1 MLIKLTT
8 IALSCLAAFGVSS
21 VFAQEG
27 GYKAEQINIP
37 EKPEFMQSL
46 GISKD
51 AKPNLTKKEK
61 TQLTQQAYEEK
72 ADQHFMS
79 VHAQKG
85 VSCTTCHDPKG
96 AQGVAWMA
104 TVVQPAIRQDCQDCH
119 TVQAEVFSHT
129 DTHDKIDCIACH
141 MPNIPSAQDFS
152 TDQKAAG
159 PKALRRFHAYKINV
173 DPTASSMVEQEVSSA
188 DGKVKTFVLAKD
200 ENGNAYVDLMWS
212 CARNSPADYTVFEG
226 KGCHNE
232 VTSKLDQGLIYQD
245 QKEVYGEVMKWQ
257 TPIKK
262 GYEEVV
268 GAIPR
273 IRKLLEVTRLSPADQ
288 TEARLLLDKADD
300 IAAMIK
306 KDGSWGVH
314 AQNYLLDR
322 VQTAQ
327 AYIAKAQQIIDKGG
341 YVKAAV
347 K

>member
-1 MLIKLTT
+1 MLTKLTT
-8 IALSCLAAFGVSS
+8 IALSCLAAFGVSA

-27 GYKAEQINIP
+27 GYKVEQINIP

-46 GISKD
+46 GIAKD
-51 AKPNLTKKEK
+51 AQPKLTKKEK
-61 TQLTQQAYEEK
+61 TLLTQQAYQEK
-72 ADQHFMS
+72 ADQHFMT
-79 VHAQKG
+79 VHSQKG
-85 VSCTTCHDPKG
+85 VSCVSCHDPKG
-96 AQGVAWMA
+96 KQGVAWMA
-104 TVVQPAIRQDCQDCH
+104 VVSKPAIRQSCQDCH
-119 TVQAEVFSHT
+119 TVQAEVFAHT

-141 MPNIPSAQDFS
+141 MPNMASADDYS

-159 PKALRRFHAYKINV
+159 PKALKRLHTYKINV
-173 DPTASSMVEQEVSSA
+173 DPAASTMVQEEV
-188 DGKVKTFVLAKD
+188 DTPKGKVKAYVLAKNED
-200 ENGNAYVDLMWS
+200 GNAFVDLMWS

-232 VTSKLDQGLIYQD
+232 ATSKLDQGLVYQD

-257 TPIKK
+257 TSIKE
-262 GYEEVV
+262 GYEEVA

-300 IAAMIK
+300 IAAMIQ

-322 VQTAQ
+322 VQTAK

-341 YVKAAV
+341 YTKVVAK
-347 K
+347 